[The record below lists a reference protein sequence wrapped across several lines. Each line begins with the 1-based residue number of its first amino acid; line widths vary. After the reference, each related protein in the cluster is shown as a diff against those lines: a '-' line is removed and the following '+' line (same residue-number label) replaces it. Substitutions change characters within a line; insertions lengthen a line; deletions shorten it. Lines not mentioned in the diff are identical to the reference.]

1 MPIWLSVILCAL
13 MGYLLGCINP
23 SYLIARARGFDIRS
37 RGSGNAGASNA
48 VITMGKGVGVFSALF
63 DILKASLAVF
73 LAGRLFPKLVVGGV
87 IVAGELAGVCCMMGH
102 MFPFYMGFRGGKG
115 LACLGGL
122 VLADDWRLFL
132 GLLVVTLLVVLIT
145 DYICI
150 APLMLTLL
158 YPLLRGLTTGSL
170 ATALILCV
178 AIPPVWSKH
187 AINIKRII
195 NGTEAHFSLL
205 WNRDKELERM
215 SSITPDSPDES
226 PMVDAN
232 AEAEPETDGIQ
243 PAGKH

>member
-1 MPIWLSVILCAL
+1 MSVWLSVILCAL

-23 SYLIARARGFDIRS
+23 AYLIARVRGFDIRS

-48 VITMGKGVGVFSALF
+48 VITMGKGVGIFSALF

-73 LAGRLFPKLVVGGV
+73 LAARFFPKLVVGGV
-87 IVAGELAGVCCMMGH
+87 VIAGELAGVSCMMGH
-102 MFPFYMGFRGGKG
+102 MFPVFMGFRGGKG

-122 VLADDWRLFL
+122 ILADDWRLFL
-132 GLLVVTLLVVLIT
+132 GLLVVTLLVVLIA

-150 APLMLTLL
+150 APLAITVV

-187 AINIKRII
+187 IVNIKRIV

-205 WNRDKELERM
+205 WNREKELDRVRGE
-215 SSITPDSPDES
+215 STGDHSEQDLTEDELSTPSAKS
-226 PMVDAN
+226 
-232 AEAEPETDGIQ
+232 
-243 PAGKH
+243 

>member
-1 MPIWLSVILCAL
+1 MPVWLSVILCAL

-23 SYLIARARGFDIRS
+23 AYLIARARGFDIRS

-73 LAGRLFPKLVVGGV
+73 LAGRLFPRLVVGGIV
-87 IVAGELAGVCCMMGH
+87 IAGELAGVCCMMGH
-102 MFPFYMGFRGGKG
+102 MFPIFMGFRGGKG

-122 VLADDWRLFL
+122 ILADDWRLFL
-132 GLLVVTLLVVLIT
+132 GLLVVTLLVVLIA

-150 APLMLTLL
+150 APLAITVV

-170 ATALILCV
+170 ATALILCI
-178 AIPPVWSKH
+178 AIPPVWGKH
-187 AINIKRII
+187 MVNIKRIA

-205 WNRDKELERM
+205 WNREKELDRVAQGAARV
-215 SSITPDSPDES
+215 SDEPTTTEEQS
-226 PMVDAN
+226 
-232 AEAEPETDGIQ
+232 AETADIG
-243 PAGKH
+243 GKGAV

>member
-1 MPIWLSVILCAL
+1 MPVWLSVILCAL

-23 SYLIARARGFDIRS
+23 SYIIARVRGFDIRS

-73 LAGRLFPKLVVGGV
+73 LAGRLFPKLVVGGFV
-87 IVAGELAGVCCMMGH
+87 VAGEMAGVSCIMGH
-102 MFPFYMGFRGGKG
+102 MFPVFMGFRGGKG

-132 GLLVVTLLVVLIT
+132 GLLVATLLVVLIT

-150 APLMLTLL
+150 APLMLTVV
-158 YPLLRGLTTGSL
+158 YPLLRGLTTDSF
-170 ATALILCV
+170 AAALILCI
-178 AIPPVWSKH
+178 AIPPVWGKH
-187 AINIKRII
+187 IVNLKRIA

-205 WNRDKELERM
+205 WNREKELDRVAQGPAEGQEAEAP
-215 SSITPDSPDES
+215 SEA
-226 PMVDAN
+226 VDA
-232 AEAEPETDGIQ
+232 DRKGSV
-243 PAGKH
+243 